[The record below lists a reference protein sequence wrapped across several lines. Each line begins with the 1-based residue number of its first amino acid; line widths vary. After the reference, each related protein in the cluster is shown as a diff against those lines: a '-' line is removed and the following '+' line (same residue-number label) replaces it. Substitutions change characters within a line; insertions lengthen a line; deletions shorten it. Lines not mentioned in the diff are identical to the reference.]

1 MGRHLRLQAKDCNTY
16 MVLNTS
22 SFRGHKF
29 TDRLRERWWIY
40 LQGRDRRKQW
50 HNMPIW
56 TAERCWTQQREEEE
70 ESVDLMTWRRL
81 PGEAARACR
90 SIKMHR
96 PDLWFYK
103 SVTNMHKHTNAVVIG
118 SPETQNYSDP
128 IPSLS
133 LHPIAY
139 AIMKE
144 IDLIL
149 NINVARRT
157 LKITQVS
164 LDWCAT

>member
-1 MGRHLRLQAKDCNTY
+1 MR
-16 MVLNTS
+16 
-22 SFRGHKF
+22 
-29 TDRLRERWWIY
+29 
-40 LQGRDRRKQW
+40 
-50 HNMPIW
+50 
-56 TAERCWTQQREEEE
+56 
-70 ESVDLMTWRRL
+70 
-81 PGEAARACR
+81 
-90 SIKMHR
+90 R

-103 SVTNMHKHTNAVVIG
+103 SDTNMHKHTNAVVIG

-164 LDWCAT
+164 LD